1 MSRLER
7 RYRLLLRAYPD
18 GYRADYGDE
27 LLDVLLTTAEPDRAL
42 PPLREAAA
50 LVRGGIRARILQS
63 AHGPAWA
70 DGLHLAVTA
79 LSLLN
84 LAVLIPYAGSL
95 PLWTGVAA
103 AAFLATL
110 LGRVR
115 LAIPLTALLAVKTL
129 AITLA
134 KPWLDHTLLPVF
146 PDQPWQP
153 MPALYA
159 SGGPIAPAVA
169 NGLLILGLVAL
180 AIRGETLH
188 RRSWWWLAAVPV
200 VAGADPAWRD
210 IVEATPSAML
220 RVGLETALL
229 LAACYAGHVTADH
242 RWSVAA
248 AVYALHSSVVLAESL
263 TLVAVARQESAHW
276 ALVLLLTLLAALLPV
291 RARRNAL
298 L

>member
-50 LVRGGIRARILQS
+50 LVKGGIRTRILQS

-70 DGLHLAVTA
+70 DGLHLAVTV

-84 LAVLIPYAGSL
+84 LAVLIPYASSV
-95 PLWTGVAA
+95 PLWVGVAA
-103 AAFLATL
+103 AVFLATL

-115 LAIPLTALLAVKTL
+115 LAIPLAALLSVKTL

-134 KPWLDHTLLPVF
+134 RPWLDETLLPVF
-146 PDQPWQP
+146 PDRPWQST
-153 MPALYA
+153 PALYA

-200 VAGADPAWRD
+200 AAGADPAWRD

-242 RWSVAA
+242 RWSIAA
-248 AVYALHSSVVLAESL
+248 ALHTLHSTVVLAESF
-263 TLVAVARQESAHW
+263 TLVVVARQESAHW
-276 ALVLLLTLLAALLPV
+276 ALVLLLTLVAAVLPF
-291 RARRNAL
+291 RARRNVL